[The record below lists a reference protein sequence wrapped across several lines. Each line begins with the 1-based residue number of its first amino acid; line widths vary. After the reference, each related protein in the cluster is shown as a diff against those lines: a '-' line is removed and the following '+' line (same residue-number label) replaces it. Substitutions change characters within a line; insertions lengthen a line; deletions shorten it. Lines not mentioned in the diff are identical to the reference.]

1 MAEKLSIQGRRAQL
15 TSSTLPK
22 TIDSSRRV
30 AYKPNT
36 SRPRG
41 DSSQRQA
48 INKAHNLSTSILLS
62 HKVKSSSR
70 NIPNHS
76 PKSDGRNY
84 QIKVEIGGSIQNS
97 IEKPKKT
104 KLNKTS

>member
-30 AYKPNT
+30 A

-48 INKAHNLSTSILLS
+48 IKAHNLSTSILLS
-62 HKVKSSSR
+62 HKVKTSSR

-84 QIKVEIGGSIQNS
+84 QIKVEIGSMQNS

>member
-30 AYKPNT
+30 A

-62 HKVKSSSR
+62 HKVKTSSR

-84 QIKVEIGGSIQNS
+84 QIKVEIGSMQNS